1 MSFKNSSST
10 EMESMSDINV
20 TPLVDVMLVLLVVF
34 IITAP
39 LFTQA
44 IKVDLPQTVK
54 SEIPPENHLATI
66 TIDAQGNVAL
76 NDAPQTLEMLEK
88 LLYEIFL
95 KDTEVVVQF
104 QSDKNVPYGRV
115 AEIMAILHKVGIVK
129 LAFIT
134 KQV

>member
-1 MSFKNSSST
+1 
-10 EMESMSDINV
+10 
-20 TPLVDVMLVLLVVF
+20 
-34 IITAP
+34 
-39 LFTQA
+39 
-44 IKVDLPQTVK
+44 
-54 SEIPPENHLATI
+54 
-66 TIDAQGNVAL
+66 
-76 NDAPQTLEMLEK
+76 MLEK

>member
-54 SEIPPENHLATI
+54 SEIPPENHLVTI

-76 NDAPQTLEMLEK
+76 NDAPQTLETLEK